1 MKFKNTYLILPYV
14 IDILSKLFLE
24 IIYKRE
30 QDSYSCI
37 KFRRNRYIYII
48 HKFLCSKTHS
58 LGILNRTISPFK
70 YLRMNKYARLI
81 YKLENTFP
89 VARLPHNITKKVFYY
104 DNYDT
109 KYHLLPWGKKVFID
123 YGIPQEKPEV
133 PWMLMPYSM
142 HPVTYKYCDE
152 MNLTHYR
159 GKKRVGKLFFI
170 GNFSSEYNTFGA
182 SPHIQK
188 EFSMLSRMDIL
199 NIIYNKQG
207 EFGEAI
213 QIFNLC
219 EDFNSLLYH
228 NYRQILY
235 VNKFVLPGSP
245 DVRISQ
251 KKWLPVLS
259 MFDFF
264 LAPPGV
270 QMPLCHNIIEA
281 IAEGTIPFT
290 NYYNWFEVPLEDGKN
305 CIAFNDEKELLQGI
319 HRILNMS
326 KDQIKEMRE
335 NVILYYKNYLNP
347 EAFVNRIY
355 DSSSDNIHVSVILED
370 SDLIKSINKKS
381 FLFVKK

>member
-1 MKFKNTYLILPYV
+1 
-14 IDILSKLFLE
+14 
-24 IIYKRE
+24 
-30 QDSYSCI
+30 
-37 KFRRNRYIYII
+37 
-48 HKFLCSKTHS
+48 
-58 LGILNRTISPFK
+58 
-70 YLRMNKYARLI
+70 
-81 YKLENTFP
+81 
-89 VARLPHNITKKVFYY
+89 
-104 DNYDT
+104 
-109 KYHLLPWGKKVFID
+109 
-123 YGIPQEKPEV
+123 
-133 PWMLMPYSM
+133 
-142 HPVTYKYCDE
+142 
-152 MNLTHYR
+152 
-159 GKKRVGKLFFI
+159 
-170 GNFSSEYNTFGA
+170 
-182 SPHIQK
+182 
-188 EFSMLSRMDIL
+188 MDIL

-281 IAEGTIPFT
+281 IAVGTIPFT